1 MYIWGKDT
9 MLKVEGLSVRYGQV
23 TVVRDVSFDVT
34 EGEIAALVGANGAG
48 KSSIINGITGVIP
61 GVGGK
66 VEFLGARIDNMK
78 PNERVELGLVQIPE
92 GRCLFG
98 NMTVME
104 NLELGAYIKRA
115 RPKREAT
122 LDYVFSLFPIL
133 KERKGQIAKTLSGGE
148 QQMLSIA
155 RGLMCKP
162 RMLIL
167 DEPSWGLAPKLVSEV
182 INTIKAIN
190 REGMTILLVEQH
202 IKQCLEISNRAY
214 VVENGRIVLQ
224 GMGREIFENSMVKK
238 AYLGL

>member
-1 MYIWGKDT
+1 

-23 TVVRDVSFDVT
+23 TVVRDISFNVSQ
-34 EGEIAALVGANGAG
+34 GEIVTLVGANGAG

-61 GVGGK
+61 CVSGK
-66 VEFLGARIDNMK
+66 VEFLGTRIDSMK

-104 NLELGAYIKRA
+104 NLELGAYIRRA
-115 RPKREAT
+115 RSKRQET
-122 LDYVFSLFPIL
+122 MDYVFSLFPIL
-133 KERKGQIAKTLSGGE
+133 KERKEQIAKTLSGGE

-182 INTIKAIN
+182 ISTIKAIN
-190 REGMTILLVEQH
+190 SEGMTILLVEQH
-202 IKQCLEISNRAY
+202 VKQCLEISNRAY

-224 GMGREIFENSMVKK
+224 GLGREVFENSMVKK

>member
-1 MYIWGKDT
+1 

-23 TVVRDVSFDVT
+23 TVVRDISFNVSQ
-34 EGEIAALVGANGAG
+34 GEIVTLVGANGAG

-61 GVGGK
+61 CVSGK
-66 VEFLGARIDNMK
+66 VEFLGTRIDSMK

-104 NLELGAYIKRA
+104 NLELGAYIRRA
-115 RPKREAT
+115 RPKRQET
-122 LDYVFSLFPIL
+122 MNYVFSLFPIL
-133 KERKGQIAKTLSGGE
+133 KERKEQIAKTLSGGE

-182 INTIKAIN
+182 ISTIKAIN
-190 REGMTILLVEQH
+190 SEGMTILLVEQH
-202 IKQCLEISNRAY
+202 VKQCLEISNRAY

-224 GMGREIFENSMVKK
+224 GLGREVFENSMVKK

>member
-1 MYIWGKDT
+1 

-23 TVVRDVSFDVT
+23 TVVRDVSFNVSQ
-34 EGEIAALVGANGAG
+34 GEIVTLVGANGAG

-61 GVGGK
+61 CVSGK
-66 VEFLGARIDNMK
+66 VEFLGTRIDSMK

-104 NLELGAYIKRA
+104 NLELGAYIRRA
-115 RPKREAT
+115 RPKRQET
-122 LDYVFSLFPIL
+122 MDYVFSLFPIL
-133 KERKGQIAKTLSGGE
+133 KERKEQIAKTLSGGE

-182 INTIKAIN
+182 ISTIKAIN
-190 REGMTILLVEQH
+190 SEGMTILLVEQH
-202 IKQCLEISNRAY
+202 VKQCLEISNRAY

-224 GMGREIFENSMVKK
+224 GLGREVFENSMVKK